1 MKVMMI
7 TGAGISTGAGLSTYR
22 GKDGRYTE
30 IEEQVGM
37 PIERL
42 LTPRTLKS
50 DPALVWKYW
59 LEFSVALQSALPSPA
74 HHAIVEISK
83 VADEFLEATQNVD
96 GLSHDAGLPASQ
108 LIELHGTYHKHHCT
122 ECRAEHGLILT
133 ADMPIPPRCYRCRP
147 KDLVDFYEAPVIRP
161 SVVMFEELLNE
172 DALGRA
178 MSYARTRP
186 DLLVISGTTLQ
197 FPYLIE
203 MVGNAAVSGAEILY
217 IDPMAGQYNPMF
229 HLLNPD
235 LRIEECIIN
244 IRRKADDV
252 LPSLLEFLK
261 GQKARPELNGKIDPD
276 ALAEWVVS
284 IRQEESAEPIDPTP
298 VAEDRGDLDIGQVLD
313 AVPTG
318 LFAKVL
324 SYLFQRSP

>member
-30 IEEQVGM
+30 IENKVGM

-42 LTPRTLKS
+42 LSPRTLKS
-50 DPALVWKYW
+50 DPELVWKYW
-59 LEFSVALQSALPSPA
+59 REFSVALQSAQPSVA
-74 HHAIVEISK
+74 HHTIAEIAK
-83 VADEFLEATQNVD
+83 VADQFLEATQNVD
-96 GLSHDAGLPASQ
+96 GLSHDAGLPEHQ

-122 ECRAEHGLILT
+122 SCKTEHGLIMSI
-133 ADMPIPPRCYRCRP
+133 DMPIPPRCYRCRP
-147 KDLVDFYEAPVIRP
+147 KDMVDFYDAPVIRP

-172 DALGRA
+172 DSLSRA
-178 MSYARTRP
+178 WAYARSGP

-203 MVGNAAVSGAEILY
+203 MVGLAAVAGAEILY

-229 HLLNPD
+229 LLLNPD
-235 LRIEECIIN
+235 LRIDECIIN
-244 IRRKADDV
+244 IRKKADDV

-261 GQKARPELNGKIDPD
+261 GQKERTDLDGKIDPD
-276 ALAEWVVS
+276 ALAEWV
-284 IRQEESAEPIDPTP
+284 I
-298 VAEDRGDLDIGQVLD
+298 
-313 AVPTG
+313 AVR
-318 LFAKVL
+318 K
-324 SYLFQRSP
+324 